1 MLILGAGFGGLET
14 AATLSDELG
23 DGVDVTVI
31 DQHDAFI
38 VGFSKLDVQF
48 GDATLDSVRAPY
60 SNVVL
65 PGVRVVRETI
75 TAIDP
80 AARRVTTAS
89 GTHDADFLVIALG
102 ADYDPDATPGFSES
116 GGDLYTADNADRL
129 GARIRMFT
137 EGRAV
142 IGVCGVPYKCT
153 PAPSEAALLLHA
165 DLVAR
170 GCRDDCEITLA
181 VPMPSPIPPSPDA
194 ARALLD
200 AFSEAG
206 IRFIPGHRV
215 ASVDVARQAVILD
228 DASELPYE
236 LFLGVP
242 KHRAPRVVIAAGL
255 HDGDA
260 DGFIPVDAATL
271 QTRFARVYAVGD
283 VTSVGGPKAG
293 AFAEKQGR
301 VAAQSIIASLR
312 NSAEPAPYDGRG
324 SCYVEFGNGR
334 VGRVDVDSLL
344 GGSPAGVFVAPSHEV
359 AVEKRD
365 FSAERR
371 ARWFGGSASGAGLGS
386 R

>member
-1 MLILGAGFGGLET
+1 MPARVLILGAGFGGLEA

-23 DGVDVTVI
+23 ADADVTVI

-60 SNVVL
+60 ATVAL

-80 AARRVTTAS
+80 AARRVTTAR

-102 ADYDPDATPGFSES
+102 ADYDPGATPGFIES
-116 GGDLYTADNADRL
+116 GGDLYAADNAERI
-129 GARIRMFT
+129 GARIRAFT
-137 EGRAV
+137 QGRAV

-165 DLVAR
+165 GLVAR
-170 GCRDDCEITLA
+170 GCRDECEITLV

-194 ARALLD
+194 ARALLH
-200 AFSEAG
+200 AFKEAG
-206 IRFIPGHRV
+206 IRFIHGHRV
-215 ASVDVARQAVILD
+215 GSVDVARNVVLLD
-228 DASELPYE
+228 DESELPYD

-242 KHRAPRVVIAAGL
+242 KHRAPQVVIAAGL

-260 DGFIPVDAATL
+260 DGFIPAAAATL
-271 QTRFARVYAVGD
+271 QTRFDRVYAVGD

-301 VAAQSIIASLR
+301 VAAQSIIATLR

-334 VGRVDVDSLL
+334 VGRVDVDSLS
-344 GGSPAGVFVAPSHEV
+344 GRSPSGAFVAPSPEV

-365 FSAERR
+365 FSAQRR
-371 ARWFGGSASGAGLGS
+371 ARWFGGSPRAV
-386 R
+386 